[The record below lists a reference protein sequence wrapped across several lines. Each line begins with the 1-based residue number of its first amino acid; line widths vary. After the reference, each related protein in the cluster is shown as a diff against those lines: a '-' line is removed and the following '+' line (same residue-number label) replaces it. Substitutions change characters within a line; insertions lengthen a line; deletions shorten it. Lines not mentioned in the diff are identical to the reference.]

1 MSTEQN
7 ITSQSNTMKTVPDVS
22 FGEKWSAFWS
32 KVGEGGKLIGM
43 TGLALVFI
51 INGVAV
57 GLYCFGLV
65 HPSQGVAAIFG
76 ALSFSFAAYALGA
89 MVFNGVKWQLSS
101 NKKRR

>member
-1 MSTEQN
+1 MSTEH
-7 ITSQSNTMKTVPDVS
+7 NTTPPSDTNNKIP
-22 FGEKWSAFWS
+22 FAEKWSAFWS
-32 KVGEGGKLIGM
+32 KTAEYSKLLGM

-65 HPSQGVAAIFG
+65 HPPKVAAAMFG
-76 ALSFSFAAYALGA
+76 AVSFSFAAYALGA
-89 MVFNGVKWQLSS
+89 MVFSGVKWQISS